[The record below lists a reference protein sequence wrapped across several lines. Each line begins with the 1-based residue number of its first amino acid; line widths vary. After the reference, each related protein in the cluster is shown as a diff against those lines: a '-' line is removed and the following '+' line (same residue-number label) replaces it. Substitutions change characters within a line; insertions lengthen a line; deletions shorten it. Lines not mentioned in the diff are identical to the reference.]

1 MKNIPIKIKLIGS
14 FLVIV
19 IFVIALV
26 GYSNFGISKI
36 GQGFSHYRELA
47 KDNILASKVQADML
61 QTRMTVLKY
70 FNEPV
75 QKHIQ
80 SFEKEY
86 SQVQTSIDNA
96 LKQIV
101 APRLIP
107 MVKKLDNEL
116 VTYKSNFDELTKLM
130 IKRDEIVNKNLNV
143 NGKKIEQL
151 LSSIMLSAEK
161 DGDMRVS
168 LDTGHALKFLLL
180 GRLYGNK
187 FLLTNSQEEA
197 TRAYTEFS
205 NLSKEL
211 TDIKN
216 GITNPT
222 RKNLLNEA
230 INLITIYEKGLD
242 ETIDII
248 NERNK
253 HMDILNAIGPKIAKI
268 AEEIKLSIKVEQ
280 DKIGPMVAA
289 LDKQISTISIV
300 ISIIVLIIVIL
311 SAIIIPKEIIT
322 QLENFKNGLLD
333 FFKYLNRE
341 ADNCSRLDD
350 SSKNEIGIMAHVVN
364 ENIEKTKKGVQED
377 RKFID
382 DTVLILKDF
391 EQGDFSQQITTT
403 VSNPPLNELKNVV
416 NAMARHVKDN
426 TEEVLNILE
435 QYTHYNFMEKVE
447 TSNVKHH
454 LFQLSD
460 GVNKLGDSI
469 VKMLTEEKRVGLTL
483 SESSKVL
490 LKNVNILND
499 VSNDAA
505 ASLEETAAA
514 LEEITSTI
522 ISNTE
527 NVVEMANFAN
537 KVTTSVEEGNTLAN
551 QTTSSMDEIND
562 QVTAINEAITVIDQ
576 IAFQTNILSLN
587 AAVEAATAGEAGK
600 GFAVVAQEVRNL
612 ASRSAEAAKEIK
624 DLVENATT
632 KANDGKTIADKMIH
646 GYTDLNKNIRKTI
659 ELINQVEAAS
669 KEQKAGIEQINDAVS
684 AQDQQT
690 QQIAAAATETHEI
703 AVHSSHI
710 SEKIVENVEKKEFP
724 GKENIVERRQRQYD
738 LDYDHNAC
746 RRSSEKVIKEHK
758 AKIGK
763 PHEPPTTSKIVS
775 NSKQTEKTK
784 VAETKKTV
792 SAKPKQDIISDNS
805 NNNDEWESF

>member
-1 MKNIPIKIKLIGS
+1 MKNIPIKIKLLGS

-26 GYSNFGISKI
+26 AFSNFGISKI
-36 GQGFSHYRELA
+36 GQGFTDYREMA
-47 KDNILASKVQADML
+47 KNSILAGSVQANML
-61 QTRMTVLKY
+61 QTRMSVLKY
-70 FNEPV
+70 FDEPI
-75 QKHIQ
+75 QKHVE

-86 SQVQTSIDNA
+86 AQTQNFVHIA
-96 LKQIV
+96 LKEIQDTKR
-101 APRLIP
+101 APL
-107 MVKKLDNEL
+107 VKKLDDEL
-116 VTYKSNFDELTKLM
+116 ETYKTNFEKLTSSM
-130 IKRDEIVNKNLNV
+130 AKRDEIVNNNLNI

-161 DGDMRVS
+161 DGDTRVS
-168 LDTGHALKFLLL
+168 LDTAHAIRFLLL

-187 FLLTNSQEEA
+187 FLLTNLKDDA
-197 TRAYTEFS
+197 AMAHDEFS
-205 NLSKEL
+205 NLSNEL
-211 TDIKN
+211 IDIKN
-216 GITNPT
+216 GITNTT
-222 RKNLLNEA
+222 RKSQLNEA
-230 INLITIYEKGLD
+230 IELIAIYKKGLD
-242 ETIDII
+242 DIINII
-248 NERNK
+248 NERNSF
-253 HMDILNAIGPKIAKI
+253 MDKLSEIGPNIARI
-268 AEEIKLSIKVEQ
+268 SEDIKLSIKADQ
-280 DKIGPMVAA
+280 DKIGPMVAE
-289 LDKQISTISIV
+289 LDKQISTISII
-300 ISIIVLIIVIL
+300 ISIIVLIVVIL

-322 QLENFKNGLLD
+322 QLESFKNGLLG

-341 ADNCSRLDD
+341 ADDCDRLDD
-350 SSKNEIGIMAHVVN
+350 SRKNEIGTMAKVVN
-364 ENIEKTKKGVQED
+364 TNIDKTKKGVQED

-382 DTVLILKDF
+382 DTVVILKDF
-391 EQGDFSQQITTT
+391 EQGDFSQQITTN

-426 TEEVLNILE
+426 TEEVLDVLE

-447 TSNVKHH
+447 TGNVRHH

-469 VKMLTEEKRVGLTL
+469 VKMLTNEKRVGLTL

-490 LKNVNILND
+490 LRNVNVLND
-499 VSNDAA
+499 VSNEAA

-527 NVVEMANFAN
+527 NVIDMANFAN
-537 KVTTSVEEGNTLAN
+537 KVTNSVDEGNTLAN
-551 QTTSSMDEIND
+551 QTTSSMDEINN
-562 QVTAINEAITVIDQ
+562 QVSSINEAITVIDQ

-600 GFAVVAQEVRNL
+600 GFSVVAQEVRNL
-612 ASRSAEAAKEIK
+612 ATRSAEAAKEIK
-624 DLVENATT
+624 ELVENATM
-632 KANDGKTIADKMIH
+632 KANDGKIIADKMIH
-646 GYTDLNKNIRKTI
+646 GYTDLNENIRKTI

-710 SEKIVENVEKKEFP
+710 SEQIVENVDKKEFP
-724 GKENIVERRQRQYD
+724 GKDQIVERREKQYD
-738 LDYDHNAC
+738 LEYHHEDC

-758 AKIGK
+758 KKSGRPHTPKQNTSSKKTEEIPETNKK
-763 PHEPPTTSKIVS
+763 PKVEQKTISS
-775 NSKQTEKTK
+775 NSTN
-784 VAETKKTV
+784 
-792 SAKPKQDIISDNS
+792 D
-805 NNNDEWESF
+805 DEWESF